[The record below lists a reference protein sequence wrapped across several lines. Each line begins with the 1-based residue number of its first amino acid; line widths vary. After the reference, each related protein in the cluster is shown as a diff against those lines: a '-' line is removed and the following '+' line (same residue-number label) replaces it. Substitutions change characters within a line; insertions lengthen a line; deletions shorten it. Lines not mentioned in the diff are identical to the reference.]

1 MATNGL
7 VDVTNVTNVLL
18 MVTKFQPMLTKE
30 SSTASPQNIAMQ
42 WAGNTFNLNIQ
53 GIPNPLANIGS
64 ICYYQLTIGKPQ
76 EALLASLD
84 YQIPSVLDANL
95 PIESLSGSECPR
107 LNMFT
112 TQWTY
117 RRYLSANLFIDA
129 Q

>member
-53 GIPNPLANIGS
+53 ANIGP

-112 TQWTY
+112 TKWTY